1 MKLRSKI
8 IIQLFV
14 TNICAFNMVQP
25 LIKEYVTKIVENV
38 VTFFVVNMVWPL
50 IFALTTWLRLFF
62 FTYMSVVSA
71 SSPKNGFEGVPK
83 FGPLVVADLPVERGI
98 PRLCLPDDEGQKNNG
113 TVIIN

>member
-62 FTYMSVVSA
+62 FHLHVRGVRFVAKERLRRRPEVRSA
-71 SSPKNGFEGVPK
+71 CGGRPACREGDTPFV
-83 FGPLVVADLPVERGI
+83 FAR
-98 PRLCLPDDEGQKNNG
+98 
-113 TVIIN
+113 

>member
-1 MKLRSKI
+1 MAVDFCLNH
-8 IIQLFV
+8 L
-14 TNICAFNMVQP
+14 A
-25 LIKEYVTKIVENV
+25 
-38 VTFFVVNMVWPL
+38 
-50 IFALTTWLRLFF
+50 TTIF